1 MTSPQSE
8 ATQLKDIHDA
18 TLACISGF
26 EACLSV
32 QPLMEEGWA
41 ENKLAAMKSWA
52 SVVGALT
59 EPEVSLDRRLQV
71 KPRFV
76 VSNLLLTLNKFIE
89 ICRIHAM
96 DGINGDQLDV
106 MSRYKDTSASPMDRP
121 VVVDSESTSSSV
133 SWFMALGRDIGM
145 DLGTSRESDTEDDS
159 AGHDY
164 EVKLKKSMDDID
176 DILNQLIKL
185 GLAIQKSGTA
195 ARLQK
200 ADETFNPK

>member
-1 MTSPQSE
+1 MTLPQSE
-8 ATQLKDIHDA
+8 ATRLKDIHDA

-41 ENKLAAMKSWA
+41 KNKLAAMKSWA
-52 SVVGALT
+52 SDVGALA

-71 KPRFV
+71 KPCIV
-76 VSNLLLTLNKFIE
+76 VSNLLLTLNKSIE
-89 ICRIHAM
+89 ICRILAM
-96 DGINGDQLDV
+96 NGTNGGRLDV
-106 MSRYKDTSASPMDRP
+106 MSRYKDTSASPMERP
-121 VVVDSESTSSSV
+121 VVIDSESTSSSV

-145 DLGTSRESDTEDDS
+145 DLDTSSESDTEDDS
-159 AGHDY
+159 ADHDY
-164 EVKLKKSMDDID
+164 EAKLKTSMDHID

-195 ARLQK
+195 ARLPK